1 MSKRFLL
8 NLELICHKMPEL
20 FRFRAAARKLLW
32 SCKKAITHLPPLSD
46 RPGKFLEGQCLMA
59 EMMSKTVTGPVI
71 RLHPADNVVIARID
85 VAIGTPVPAEDFVC
99 RSQVA
104 AGYKI
109 AATHI
114 KKGEPVR
121 KYDVVIGFAATD
133 IAPGTLVHSHNVEF
147 REFDRDYA
155 FGADYRP
162 VEMVPEA
169 GRATFQGIVRDN
181 GEVATR
187 NYIGVLSTVNC
198 SATVAHKIAAWFTPE
213 RLADYPNVD
222 GVVAFTHSIGCGMEM
237 SGEPMALLRR
247 TMAGYARHPNLAAAL
262 IVGLGCERNQLAGLM
277 DQEGLKADA
286 RLHTFIMQESG
297 GTRQTI
303 EAGIAAVRAL
313 LPDANRV
320 KRSTVPASHL
330 KIGLQCGGSDGFSS
344 ITANPSLG
352 AAMDLLVRHGGT
364 AILSET
370 PEIYG
375 VEHTLTRRA
384 VSREVGEKLVERIR
398 WWKDEYS
405 VGRDV
410 QINGQVSPGNQVGG
424 LANIFEKSIGS
435 AMKGGTG
442 PLMDVYR
449 YAEIVK
455 QTGLVFMD
463 TPGFDPVSATG
474 QIAGGANLI
483 AFTTGRGS
491 MFGAKPVPSLKL
503 ATNTPM
509 YMRLTEDMDLN
520 CGGILDG
527 TASIQ
532 STGQKIFDAILAA
545 ASGERTKSEM
555 LGLGDHEF
563 VPWQIGI
570 MS

>member
-1 MSKRFLL
+1 MLDTV
-8 NLELICHKMPEL
+8 
-20 FRFRAAARKLLW
+20 
-32 SCKKAITHLPPLSD
+32 KKTIA
-46 RPGKFLEGQCLMA
+46 
-59 EMMSKTVTGPVI
+59 GPVI
-71 RLHPADNVVIARID
+71 RLHPDDNVVIARTD
-85 VAIGTPVPAEDFVC
+85 VAIGTPVPSEDFVC
-99 RSQVA
+99 RSQVT

-109 AATHI
+109 AARAI
-114 KKGEPVR
+114 KQGDAVR
-121 KYDVVIGFAATD
+121 KYNVTIGFANTD
-133 IAPGTLVHSHNVEF
+133 IAPGTMVHSHNVEF

-155 FGADYRP
+155 FCADYRD
-162 VEMVPEA
+162 VEMIAEKD
-169 GRATFQGIVRDN
+169 RATFQGIVREN

-187 NYIGVLSTVNC
+187 NYIGILSTVNC
-198 SATVAHKIAAWFTPE
+198 SATVAHKIAEWFTPE

-222 GVVAFTHSIGCGMEM
+222 GVVAFTHGIGCGMEM

-262 IVGLGCERNQLAGLM
+262 VIGLGCERNQLAGLM
-277 DQEGLKADA
+277 EQEGLNAGA

-297 GTRQTI
+297 GTRRTI
-303 EAGIAAVRAL
+303 EAGIEAVRAL
-313 LPDANRV
+313 LADANRV
-320 KRSTVPASHL
+320 QRTTVSASHL
-330 KIGLQCGGSDGFSS
+330 KVGLQCGGSDGFSS
-344 ITANPSLG
+344 ITANPALG
-352 AAMDLLVRHGGT
+352 AAVDLLVRHGGT

-384 VSREVGEKLVERIR
+384 ASREVGEKLLERIR
-398 WWKDEYS
+398 WWKEEYS

-410 QINGQVSPGNQVGG
+410 QINGKVSPGNQVGG

-435 AMKGGTG
+435 SMKGGTG
-442 PLMDVYR
+442 PLMEVYR
-449 YAEIVK
+449 YAEPVR
-455 QTGLVFMD
+455 QRGLVFMD

-509 YMRLTEDMDLN
+509 YQRLVEDMDLN

-527 TASIQ
+527 VASVE
-532 STGQKIFDAILAA
+532 STGRAIFDALLGA
-545 ASGERTKSEM
+545 ASGQRTKSEL